1 MSEPETIRLKKEVL
15 GLKELNAQL
24 LQENEELNTQ
34 IGHLQNSYKAFRNK
48 GELLNQAN
56 LIAQNKEILRTNIE
70 EAVLSEKTKM
80 LKLQKE
86 NEELKRN
93 LKLCEERL
101 KDNELYIQKI
111 QLENNDLKKQLIE
124 FENKHEGKDII
135 DNQRNREDAIV
146 KKEQDY
152 QKKVLEW
159 NELRNKMEEV
169 LSENRILRQ
178 MADVPENFGIDIAKI
193 KMGDRIKIE
202 DYRAKIRILQKE
214 IDDLESERAVLKH
227 RLTFISNLY
236 FVNREPFHLL
246 TQEQKVDVARYAQD
260 LYEGKEIEPAKCE
273 LKQENMQLKNKIK
286 YLEDENFKLKT
297 GGNSYLSNMGKTQ
310 NIEDLVRTIVRETR
324 NEISKT
330 HKLNQKN
337 DSDSSR
343 DENNTGKLRAQKKNI
358 QTAYSLQ
365 NPLLN
370 SNDENYINYNYL
382 QYPPQI
388 ILNDPNSKDFDNAL
402 SYRLNTNYKIPADKI
417 HELFGIA
424 MDDQD
429 RDSLLKESAA
439 LQAQIIELLEIEFR
453 RNNNDLLLKDNL
465 KGIYNKLENLVLI
478 QNEIFRRYMEEKKR
492 NNEINEQE
500 RKNIDDLLAE
510 IKSNRRKI
518 KSYDEVISTIETKN
532 PVELERKITEVI
544 KENAILEDKYLKL
557 LRKYQCLVEEERK
570 LREFYEAYEQNIIEK
585 DKKTKDLIIKLKANK
600 NLCLFYLRFLNE
612 KLRKSV
618 DKNDFDRII
627 EQNKY
632 LRKRLNE
639 LNKRDILL
647 TKEMIMSHTLIL
659 RFKELENSYYFCEE
673 EKLDAEIEI
682 AFLKKRLQEC
692 DPNYYNEQKA
702 FRKLLHKLQEVTS
715 SFDEIKRAFIISK
728 KNTEESKED
737 ENEKNKINLG
747 ESFSFLKDLTMD
759 NAFISKTDF
768 ENCLT
773 RLGITENDISK
784 TDLQYIYFVLNC
796 ENDNTVDVRSFL
808 KKLQA
813 YSSKEVSDKVN
824 DGLIFDKFIQCIR
837 NSSVNLLQIFEY
849 FDNNNNGN
857 ITREEFKFALQKLQ
871 CPLQDE
877 EIDKL
882 IILVTGRPEDEFKLD
897 HTDTFNYIEFCELF
911 EQKSKNHLLRKRKIN
926 NNKNLIHIDRKFNLL
941 AMIVLAIEKSRIP
954 IDDAFL
960 GSDKTQK
967 GFITYDEFLNVLNSF
982 DVNMTANDSKDLY
995 DMFDFS
1001 KQDLIPLDNL
1011 ISSLKMTQ
1019 KDIENY
1025 NQMTNFVMS
1034 ETSMK
1039 IDYAKKYTLLNEEKQ
1054 YFNIK
1059 MNTMQKR
1066 LEELER
1072 INADLAKNLESYST
1086 KNTKLVEKYFSALEE
1101 LNQFKET
1108 YVTIGVK
1115 REDLQRIEYENDS
1128 LSREVT
1134 ILRIGL
1140 NTFKELYNSS
1150 NLQIKSITINQ
1161 EKNKDELDTYK
1172 RAIKELQSEN
1182 DHNALIGRLYYTLLI
1197 SRWREAD
1204 TLKKYDDFVTDF
1216 TTLKEDNFQLQTQNN
1231 NLTKDLTDVQVA
1243 LNDKIIENT
1252 RMIDRLE
1259 DYENGLIAFDSANV
1273 ESHPNEEMYNLIQM
1287 LSEDKKQITE
1297 NMIKLKK
1304 VVLKLENENDTLKNK
1319 IDFCESLANK
1329 IRFNNRDEYS
1339 KKLIQMCEE
1348 ISQLKLDNNVLK
1360 RENNFGKESE
1370 NYLQNINNELTNDI
1384 KKYER
1389 ENVEWENKYR
1399 KMQELYRTKDEE
1411 RQKKILNSLEKMKMF
1426 DQNQLKIILNEK
1438 SPYGDKYIS
1447 NVSTLEGKPPVITP
1461 DEYEKKIK
1469 QLNTIIKLKNNEIEK
1484 LSKIN
1489 NENAQLLKESDNYY
1503 GINNSVGINNNIPN
1517 LLDNQ
1522 NYDAYQDDETK
1533 NIAKT
1538 AHKTI
1543 KTLQDLLSQKNDII
1557 NKKDIQIDN
1566 LRNELRKVKEED
1578 LKRINDLEDQVRN
1591 GHETTLKKLQ
1601 NIIDT
1606 TNSNLVV
1613 KKTKNDLALMT
1624 LDDLEKLYNDK
1635 DNTIKAL
1642 GLELK
1647 AIKEEN
1653 DVNYLQLNEKN
1664 RRIVELENNLRY
1676 QQFNNQN
1683 TLNNDMN
1690 SVLKRK
1696 LEEKNKEIQEEK
1708 EKNERLRQEFIKR
1721 ANDQKLADENA
1732 KLDSTL
1738 FVPERLVVNK
1748 EKSDLYVKIDQLRVE
1763 NRKLIDLK
1771 KKLLEK
1777 LKQRDEEIKNLTDK
1791 LNKEKEREKQMMES
1805 QIKDTKRISQLKK
1818 EKEKLEKNNEKFK
1831 EDVEKLKLKV
1841 IELEEDNKK
1850 NSSSQNLRARPQTSS
1865 LNRRVNNNSNN
1876 NRTQNLMDS
1885 NIRSSNVINDNQS
1898 NLPIINNK
1906 SINNIN
1912 QDDVVRRLINFCINK
1927 NIILSKQL
1935 QRYDITKDGKIKE
1948 KDFKDAIEKLNAG
1961 FIESEL
1967 DELVKMTNPDDNNC
1981 IKYQDFIKLM
1991 IDKSDSYK
1999 NLEKPSQNENNKI
2012 PTKKYNPLE
2021 NKKFNINY

>member
-24 LQENEELNTQ
+24 LEENEELNNQ
-34 IGHLQNSYKAFRNK
+34 IGQLQNSYKAFRNK
-48 GELLNQAN
+48 GELINQAQ
-56 LIAQNKEILRTNIE
+56 LLAQNKEILRSNIE
-70 EAVLSEKTKM
+70 EAVLFEKTKM
-80 LKLQKE
+80 MKIQKE
-86 NEELKRN
+86 NEELKQN
-93 LKLCEERL
+93 LKLYQQKL
-101 KDNELYIQKI
+101 KDNELFIQKI
-111 QLENNDLKKQLIE
+111 QLENKDLKKQLIE

-135 DNQRNREDAIV
+135 DNQRNRDDAIY

-152 QKKVLEW
+152 QKITFEW
-159 NELRNKMEEV
+159 NELKNKMEEV

-214 IDDLESERAVLKH
+214 IDELETERAQLKH
-227 RLTFISNLY
+227 RLTFLSNVYL
-236 FVNREPFHLL
+236 VKQEPFYLL
-246 TQEQKVDVARYAQD
+246 TKEQKVEVAKFAQD
-260 LYEGKEIEPAKCE
+260 LYEGKKYIEPERYE
-273 LKQENMQLKNKIK
+273 LKNENLQLKNKISF
-286 YLEDENFKLKT
+286 LEDEIFKLKT
-297 GGNSYLSNMGKTQ
+297 GGNSYLYKNGKNNNM
-310 NIEDLVRTIVRETR
+310 EDLIRSIVRETR

-330 HKLNQKN
+330 QKLNQNN
-337 DSDSSR
+337 DNENNL
-343 DENNTGKLRAQKKNI
+343 DENNTGKLRAANKKMQK
-358 QTAYSLQ
+358 
-365 NPLLN
+365 LN
-370 SNDENYINYNYL
+370 TLESDGNYIDYNYL
-382 QYPPQI
+382 QYPPQA
-388 ILNDPNSKDFDNAL
+388 ILKDPNSNEYDHAL
-402 SYRLNTNYKIPADKI
+402 SYRLNSNYKIPADKI

-429 RDSLLKESAA
+429 YDALLKESAS

-453 RNNNDLLLKDNL
+453 RNNNDKLLNDNL

-478 QNEIFRRYMEEKKR
+478 QNEIFKRYMDEKKR
-492 NNEINEQE
+492 NSEINEEE
-500 RKNIDDLLAE
+500 RKKMDDLLAE
-510 IKSNRRKI
+510 INSNRRKI
-518 KSYDEVISTIETKN
+518 KSYDETLSIIEKKN
-532 PVELERKITEVI
+532 PIELERKITEII
-544 KENAILEDKYLKL
+544 KENAILEDKNLKL
-557 LRKYQCLVEEERK
+557 FRKYQCLVEEEKK
-570 LREFYEAYEQNIIEK
+570 LREFIESHEQNNIEK
-585 DKKTKDLIIKLKANK
+585 DKKTKEIIIKLKAAK
-600 NLCLFYLRFLNE
+600 NLYLFYLRFLND
-612 KLRKSV
+612 KLRKCV
-618 DKNDFDRII
+618 DKNDFDRIVQ
-627 EQNKY
+627 QNKY

-639 LNKRDILL
+639 MNKRDILL

-673 EKLDAEIEI
+673 EKLDAEIEV
-682 AFLKKRLQEC
+682 AVLKKRLQDC

-702 FRKLLHKLQEVTS
+702 FRKLLHKLQDVTT
-715 SFDEIKRAFIISK
+715 SFDEIKKAFIISK
-728 KNTEESKED
+728 KNSEESKD
-737 ENEKNKINLG
+737 NENNKDKINLG

-759 NAFISKTDF
+759 NSFITKKDF
-768 ENCLT
+768 ENCLI
-773 RLGITENDISK
+773 RLGISENDISQ

-796 ENDNTVDVRSFL
+796 ENDNTVDIRSFL
-808 KKLQA
+808 KKLQL
-813 YSSKEVSDKVN
+813 YSSKEASNKTN
-824 DGLIFDKFIQCIR
+824 DELLFDRFIQCIK
-837 NSSVNLLQIFEY
+837 NSSQNLLEIFEY
-849 FDNNNNGN
+849 FDTNNNGS
-857 ITREEFKFALQKLQ
+857 ITREEFKFALQRLNFS
-871 CPLQDE
+871 LQDE
-877 EIDKL
+877 DIDKL

-911 EQKSKNHLLRKRKIN
+911 EQKSKNHLLRRRKIN
-926 NNKNLIHIDRKFNLL
+926 NNKNLITIDRKFNLL
-941 AMIVLAIEKSRIP
+941 GTIVIGIEKCRVS
-954 IDDAFL
+954 IDDVFL
-960 GSDKTQK
+960 GSDKTHK
-967 GFITYDEFLNVLNSF
+967 GFITYDEFLNVLNSC
-982 DVNMTANDSKDLY
+982 DVNMSSNDSKDLY

-1001 KQDLIPLDNL
+1001 KQNLIPLDNF
-1011 ISSLKMTQ
+1011 ISSLKMAQ
-1019 KDIENY
+1019 KDILNY
-1025 NQMTNFVMS
+1025 NQMTNIVKS

-1072 INADLAKNLESYST
+1072 NNTDLAKNLESYAT
-1086 KNTKLVEKYFSALEE
+1086 KNTDLVQKYFSTLEE

-1108 YVTIGVK
+1108 YVNIAVK
-1115 REDLQRIEYENDS
+1115 RDDLQRIEYENDS

-1150 NLQIKSITINQ
+1150 NLQIKSITINT

-1182 DHNALIGRLYYTLLI
+1182 DQNALIGRLYYTLLI

-1216 TTLKEDNFQLQTQNN
+1216 TTLKEDNFQLETQNK

-1259 DYENGLIAFDSANV
+1259 DYENGLIAFNSSNI
-1273 ESHPNEEMYNLIQM
+1273 ESHPNEEMNNLIEM
-1287 LSEDKKQITE
+1287 LSEDKKKITE

-1360 RENNFGKESE
+1360 RENNFEKESE
-1370 NYLQNINNELTNDI
+1370 NYLKNINNELTNDI

-1426 DQNQLKIILNEK
+1426 DQNQLRIILNEK

-1447 NVSTLEGKPPVITP
+1447 NINTLEGKPPVLTP

-1469 QLNTIIKLKNNEIEK
+1469 QLNTIIKLKTNEIEK

-1489 NENAQLLKESDNYY
+1489 NENAQLIKESDNYY
-1503 GINNSVGINNNIPN
+1503 GINNNLQMNNNIPN

-1522 NYDAYQDDETK
+1522 NYDIYKDDETK

-1566 LRNELRKVKEED
+1566 LRNELRNVKEED

-1591 GHETTLKKLQ
+1591 GHESSMKKLQ

-1613 KKTKNDLALMT
+1613 KLTKNDLAIMN
-1624 LDDLEKLYNDK
+1624 LDDIEKIINDK

-1653 DVNYLQLNEKN
+1653 DVNYLQINEKN
-1664 RRIVELENNLRY
+1664 KKIAELENNLRY
-1676 QQFNNQN
+1676 QQVNNQGLFN
-1683 TLNNDMN
+1683 TDTN
-1690 SVLKRK
+1690 SLLRRQ
-1696 LEEKNKEIQEEK
+1696 LEEKNKEIQEER
-1708 EKNERLRQEFIKR
+1708 EKNERLRQEFVKR
-1721 ANDQKLADENA
+1721 INDKKLADENA

-1791 LNKEKEREKQMMES
+1791 LNKEKEREKQIMES

-1818 EKEKLEKNNEKFK
+1818 EKEKLEKNNDKFK
-1831 EDVEKLKLKV
+1831 EDLDKLKLKI
-1841 IELEEDNKK
+1841 IELEEENKK
-1850 NSSSQNLRARPQTSS
+1850 NSSSSNLRARPQTSI
-1865 LNRRVNNNSNN
+1865 NRRTNNNNN
-1876 NRTQNLMDS
+1876 NNFNRNQNLMDS
-1885 NIRSSNVINDNQS
+1885 NIRSSNIINDNQ
-1898 NLPIINNK
+1898 NDLPIINNK
-1906 SINNIN
+1906 YNNN
-1912 QDDVVRRLINFCINK
+1912 LSQDDLIKRLIYFCLNN
-1927 NIILSKQL
+1927 NIILSKQF
-1935 QRYDITKDGKIKE
+1935 QRYDISKDGKIKE
-1948 KDFKDAIEKLNAG
+1948 NDFKDAIEKLNAG

-1967 DELVKMTNPDDNNC
+1967 GDLVKMSNPDSNKY
-1981 IKYQDFIKLM
+1981 IKYMNFIKLM
-1991 IDKSDSYK
+1991 TDKNDNYK
-1999 NLEKPSQNENNKI
+1999 NIEKPSQNENNKA

-2021 NKKFNINY
+2021 NKEFNINY